1 MASIAPVQRYAE
13 KMPEYAAQDHPH
25 YRIRRCHAADAA
37 MLSLVGGA
45 TFLQT
50 YAPTHDAADILA
62 HATKNHSTGSYER
75 LLAVPEN
82 RAYFA
87 EIEPGGAAIG
97 YILCAAPDLPAE
109 TVEPG
114 DYELRRIYLLHR
126 FQGLGI
132 GQALMRQAIDAA
144 REQGYRRLTLG
155 VYGKNH
161 DALRF
166 YERSGFRE
174 IGERTFTVG
183 RTVCHDYVLAR
194 RL

>member
-1 MASIAPVQRYAE
+1 
-13 KMPEYAAQDHPH
+13 
-25 YRIRRCHAADAA
+25 

-62 HATKNHSTGSYER
+62 HAAKNHSVAAYER
-75 LLAVPEN
+75 LLAVQEN
-82 RAYFA
+82 RAYAA
-87 EIEPGGAAIG
+87 EILPGEAAIG
-97 YILCAAPDLPAE
+97 YILCAAPELPAE
-109 TVEPG
+109 TIKPG

-132 GQALMRQAIDAA
+132 GGALLRQAINAA
-144 REQGYRRLTLG
+144 RELGYRRLTLG

-166 YERSGFRE
+166 YEKAGFRE

-194 RL
+194 SL